1 MHNITKVKS
10 FGIIEAMVASIVII
24 LVLTGAVALI
34 ANLVKGSTTGASY
47 QEAETIAEEV
57 FSQIEAAKAADK
69 IYFVDEVTG
78 RFPIECFD
86 SLFMKNVAS
95 PDRVSCFTDG
105 MSTYDKLLPFYTL
118 GTQES
123 YSADQFDAGSFFQ
136 VLQIRNKSIAEDFFK
151 FKTTVSRESIPC
163 TDINGAVVPQLR
175 CRNVIVEVVW
185 DDKNGTQH
193 YKAAERFA
201 DW

>member
-1 MHNITKVKS
+1 MHDIKKLKS

-24 LVLTGAVALI
+24 LILTGAVALM

-57 FSQIEAAKAADK
+57 FSQIEVAKAADK
-69 IYFVDEVTG
+69 IYFLGPVAG

-86 SLFMKNVAS
+86 SSYIKNIAS
-95 PDRVSCFTDG
+95 PERDACFSDSA
-105 MSTYDKLLPFYTL
+105 STYDTLLPFYTL

-136 VLQIRNKSIAEDFFK
+136 VMQVRNKAVAEDFFK
-151 FKTTVSRESIPC
+151 FKTTVNHGGADC
-163 TDINGAVVPQLR
+163 VNLNGVRVSWQR
-175 CRNVIVEVVW
+175 CREVIVEVKW
-185 DDKNGTQH
+185 QDKNGEQS
-193 YKAAERFA
+193 YKAAERFT